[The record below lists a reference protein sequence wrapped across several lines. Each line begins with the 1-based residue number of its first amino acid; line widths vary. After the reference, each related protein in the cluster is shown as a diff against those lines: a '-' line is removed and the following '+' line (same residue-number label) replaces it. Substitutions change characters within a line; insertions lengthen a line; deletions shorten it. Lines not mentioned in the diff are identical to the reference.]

1 MILTLHGTG
10 AGEPS
15 GDRLASALTARFS
28 DSSLV
33 LFDAGEGCSRAMI
46 RDGVD
51 LMDITTVAI
60 SHMHADHWAGLPNLI
75 MAWAVAKRKT
85 PVHIHLPPKS
95 GEFFE
100 RMLAIAYN
108 FSERRS
114 FTITHG
120 ILSPFSLPDGWRAE
134 IFATTHLD
142 SVKEYADM
150 YGVAD
155 TAYGYRLLNGSR
167 KIIFSQ
173 DIGSEEDLAMEMT
186 GAELVICEAAHVE
199 PAKVLAMARER
210 GVRRL
215 VFTHVP
221 PREVSFPGTFDGIE
235 WSVAADGYLI
245 EL

>member
-28 DSSLV
+28 EGSAV
-33 LFDAGEGCSRAMI
+33 LFDAGEGCSRAML

-51 LMDITTVAI
+51 LMDISTVAI

-75 MAWAVAKRKT
+75 MGWAVAKRES
-85 PVHIHLPPKS
+85 PVHIHLPPKT
-95 GEFFE
+95 GDFFE
-100 RMLAIAYN
+100 LMLAIAYN
-108 FSERRS
+108 FSERRR
-114 FTITHG
+114 FTITHST
-120 ILSPFSLPDGWRAE
+120 LSSFDLPDGWRAE
-134 IFATTHLD
+134 IFPTTHLD

-150 YGVAD
+150 YDVAD

-173 DIGSEEDLAMEMT
+173 DIGSEEDLAIEMI
-186 GAELVICEAAHVE
+186 GAELVICESAHVD
-199 PAKVLAMARER
+199 PIRVLKMARER

-221 PREVSFPGTFDGIE
+221 PRAVSFPHTFDGIE
-235 WSVAADGYLI
+235 WCIATDGYQI